1 MLPVYVEIFRCNK
14 KHSVTLCFL
23 GETKRG
29 RGKEGVRV
37 AKVPLELNALLLYVG
52 FCLIGVFFVTWSVSH
67 LSLQA
72 LTMLLCFANVCGV
85 FSFLLAFLWA
95 VVSIQMRSEVMQSD
109 FELISPC
116 NIQAFI
122 SSAAERI

>member
-23 GETKRG
+23 GGNKKGEGKGGCESCKGPLGTKCFASICWFLF
-29 RGKEGVRV
+29 VW
-37 AKVPLELNALLLYVG
+37 
-52 FCLIGVFFVTWSVSH
+52 VFFVTWSVSH

-72 LTMLLCFANVCGV
+72 LTMLLCFVNMCGV